1 MDPFV
6 ICRLEG
12 KGLGMVAKRDLQP
25 GELVIEES
33 PLVTSSIKPVM
44 IWNFLK
50 ILHLHNSS
58 SNNRT

>member
-44 IWNFLK
+44 I
-50 ILHLHNSS
+50 
-58 SNNRT
+58 